1 VDLNVSPDLEAYY
14 CYGLVL
20 ALGALTG
27 ARQVAI
33 RLGGIRGIWFLPRT
47 WLLFA
52 AYVAVPLGLFWLLD
66 RTGAINDTSFFAA
79 VLVGVGY
86 ERIITGGSETLQAPG
101 EASRFWTPFL
111 AYADRV
117 ERLVREQIAR
127 SQARL
132 DERVIGAIVNDPQRF
147 EALEALAMSRSPDMQ
162 NLQSQLTAINQTGA
176 NRGEAALL
184 ERKAR
189 LLYGVLVAIPDGYFL
204 MKSKGIIS
212 PSLYWFYLKRIG
224 TFFQSTVAFLFLIA
238 IIFSTVWYFDP
249 DYEADL
255 ARYYVWRISKTNS
268 TSYDQFRARQRL
280 LNLMNDPTVAAR
292 ASGDL
297 AGLLRRP
304 GFPMDRVDLVLQTV
318 LESNARPPNKTAVP
332 LRLVE
337 ALRSGNVDARARIN
351 DVLKFLA
358 VSCPTKLDEEIDRW
372 QPNKGDSTVVLEG
385 KIKYWADYWHRCDV

>member
-337 ALRSGNVDARARIN
+337 ALRSGNVDARAY
-351 DVLKFLA
+351 
-358 VSCPTKLDEEIDRW
+358 
-372 QPNKGDSTVVLEG
+372 Q
-385 KIKYWADYWHRCDV
+385 